1 MTTYELISTCNTEW
15 DLCRIVCKATGEIL
29 KDYFNRKDF
38 FKDDKREVIG
48 WEVEVY
54 KPYGMI
60 GYVTI
65 IIEV

>member
-1 MTTYELISTCNTEW
+1 MTTYELISTCNIEW

-38 FKDDKREVIG
+38 FNDNNREVEG
-48 WEVEVY
+48 WEMYIY
-54 KPYGMI
+54 KPDGKI
-60 GYVTI
+60 GYITI